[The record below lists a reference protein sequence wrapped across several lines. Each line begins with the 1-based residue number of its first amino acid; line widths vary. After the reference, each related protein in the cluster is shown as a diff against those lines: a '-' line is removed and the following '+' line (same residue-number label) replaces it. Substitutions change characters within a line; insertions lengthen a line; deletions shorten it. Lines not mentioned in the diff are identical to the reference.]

1 MSASLEFLNPQT
13 FAAPVGFSHV
23 VKVGRR
29 SLVFIAGQVS
39 RDGGG
44 SVVGEGNFR
53 AQVEQVFADL
63 KAAIETAGARMTD
76 IVKLNYFCRD
86 SVDQSELPVIL
97 ELLGRHCDGERL
109 PASTFVFVRRMIR
122 PEWLI
127 EIDAVVA
134 VDD

>member
-1 MSASLEFLNPQT
+1 MSSSLEFLNPQT

-29 SLVFIAGQVS
+29 SLVFIAGQVP
-39 RDGGG
+39 RDGSG
-44 SVVGEGNFR
+44 SVVGEGDFR
-53 AQVEQVFADL
+53 AQVEQVFANL

-86 SVDQSELPVIL
+86 SVEQSELPVIL